1 MDVLISIG
9 VFAGYAVAA
18 FAAWALLMFAVFHLT
33 LKYKDLKYRLH
44 LFFYGE
50 PPKNVNAVHNELR
63 RRMDVAESQKD

>member
-9 VFAGYAVAA
+9 LFAVYTVGA
-18 FAAWALLMFAVFHLT
+18 FAAWALLMFIGFHMI

-50 PPKNVNAVHNELR
+50 PPKNLNAVHNELR
-63 RRMDVAESQKD
+63 RRMDVAESQED